1 MMKKTIMTMALVAA
15 AFTASIAG
23 RPKAVKF
30 EIHNGTN
37 LAHWLSQTDGRW
49 GSAQDFIRESDI
61 RRIAAWGLD
70 HVRIPIDEKEFFND
84 DGSKNAEYFSLL
96 ANALDWC
103 AKYNLRAI
111 VDLHVLRL
119 QYGDTGMKPL
129 FSDPGA
135 QDHYCEVWKTLSAM
149 LKHYPV
155 KAVAYELMNEPV
167 AEKSEDWN
175 KISMRCYR
183 MLRKLEPRRVI
194 VLGSNKWQ
202 SFETMRELEIP
213 EGDPNIILS
222 FHYYIPMAL
231 THYGAEWTDLAG
243 YKGAV
248 HYPGQIVTQAD
259 LAEVDRK
266 TAENFKWWATQT
278 FNRDRLR
285 QDLMQ
290 AVEVARMHKLRLW
303 CGEYGCGYKAPRA
316 DRMRW
321 YADVVSLFEELGI
334 AYANWNYKSDWFGF
348 VSSSGERTDEELV
361 NAIAPVRRKQ
371 QQ

>member
-1 MMKKTIMTMALVAA
+1 MVAVA
-15 AFTASIAG
+15 TTFAVAFAG
-23 RPKAVKF
+23 KPRTVKF

-61 RRIAAWGLD
+61 RRIAEWGLD

-111 VDLHVLRL
+111 VDLHVLRI
-119 QYGDTGMKPL
+119 QYGGTGMEPL
-129 FSDPGA
+129 FSDPKA
-135 QDHYCEVWKTLSAM
+135 QDHYCEMWKALSAT
-149 LKHYPV
+149 LRHYPV
-155 KAVAYELMNEPV
+155 KAVAYELLNEPV
-167 AEKSEDWN
+167 AENGEDWN
-175 KISMRCYR
+175 KIAMRCYR

-202 SFETMRELEIP
+202 SFETMKELEIP
-213 EGDPNIILS
+213 QDDPNIILS

-231 THYGAEWTDLAG
+231 THYGAEWTDLAD

-248 HYPGQIVTQAD
+248 HYPGQTITDAD
-259 LAEVDRK
+259 LAQVGGE
-266 TAENFKWWATQT
+266 TAKKYKWWTTQHY
-278 FNRDRLR
+278 DRGKIR

-290 AVEVARMHKLRLW
+290 AVEVARKHNLRLW

-321 YADVVSLFEELGI
+321 YADVASLFGELGI

-348 VSSSGERTDEELV
+348 VSSSGERIDEEL
-361 NAIAPVRRKQ
+361 ASTIAPKRNTKRQ
-371 QQ
+371 